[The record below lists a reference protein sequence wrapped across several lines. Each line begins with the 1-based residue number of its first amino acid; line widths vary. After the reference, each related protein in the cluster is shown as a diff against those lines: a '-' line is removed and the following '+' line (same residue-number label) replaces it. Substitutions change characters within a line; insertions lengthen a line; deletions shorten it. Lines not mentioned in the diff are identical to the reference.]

1 MHCVGD
7 GLGSVE
13 MKEDWARRVRPV
25 IKANWPCCLPEG
37 SPQFDTLDDRFPA
50 CPPLVSRM
58 SSARL
63 KEDPESVPV
72 PFPSILSSFSYSL
85 ASCLLWV
92 CYNDRPC
99 VIVGEMCYLIAVR
112 VLTGH

>member
-13 MKEDWARRVRPV
+13 MKEDWARCVRPV

-50 CPPLVSRM
+50 CLPLVSRM

-72 PFPSILSSFSYSL
+72 PFPSILSTPCPHSL
-85 ASCLLWV
+85 IHWLLV
-92 CYNDRPC
+92 CSGSVIMPALVLLLERC
-99 VIVGEMCYLIAVR
+99 VI
-112 VLTGH
+112 